1 MNSAV
6 RYAESLPLNNKP
18 LNSQMK
24 QETIILIQGPGK
36 KDDLRIQN
44 ILTSSLDHNT
54 MCRLQHM
61 IEVVTGAAAE
71 EFQQRI

>member
-1 MNSAV
+1 
-6 RYAESLPLNNKP
+6 
-18 LNSQMK
+18 MK

-61 IEVVTGAAAE
+61 IEVVTGAAAAK
-71 EFQQRI
+71 FQQRI